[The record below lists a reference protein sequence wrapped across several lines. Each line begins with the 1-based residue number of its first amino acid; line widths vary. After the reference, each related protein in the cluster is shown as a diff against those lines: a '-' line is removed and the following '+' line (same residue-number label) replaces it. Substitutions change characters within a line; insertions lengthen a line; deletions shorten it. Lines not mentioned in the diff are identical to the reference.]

1 VLVCGGVIS
10 WTGYALLSEKDD
22 RLVQAQV
29 DAVATSQAKWLE
41 RGIRTAVYG
50 ALYWVPRAVDH
61 EEQVRHA
68 LETAA
73 ARRVASDEDPP
84 ICLWAPKVVPA
95 VGAGR
100 LPPEGESAAPL
111 EVDGRQDDDL
121 LGAFQFP
128 VKHIVP
134 AVELRGLLGRD
145 LALMPDYRHA
155 MIRTLRNGR
164 PSISRLTQWPD
175 SEGDGLAVVA
185 FRSAR
190 PEHEGELNEA
200 QRLEQAF
207 GFVAVLLRG
216 EDLIGR
222 ALQPLDHKIDMLLYD
237 TSELGRPR
245 VMGRYDAA
253 SDRVTRVDVG
263 GASDVEADG
272 ITPLIELDVPGGG
285 WSVRGVP
292 SRGFW
297 DAQKSPLPAVAL
309 GFGLLLTFVVGAYT
323 NTLLGRKEKV
333 ERLVVRRTAQ
343 LREAVA
349 KLDDERFLLN
359 TLLEHSPD
367 YIYFKDNESRF
378 LRVSRALA
386 RYLGFGEP
394 ERAVGKTDFDVFDEP
409 RARQYQEDEQRVMVT
424 RVPIVAKEEEQS
436 SHGGSVWVST
446 TKVPLC
452 TAEGDVIGT
461 FGISRDITVRKRV
474 EAELATA
481 KEVAEAASRAKS
493 DFVASMS
500 HEIRT
505 PMNAIIGMTELVLDT
520 DLDDAK
526 RDYLEMVL
534 ESAESLLTVINDIL
548 DFSKIEAGK
557 LDLERAPLDLRE
569 LLGDI
574 MHSLAHR
581 AHAKGLELAC
591 HVAPEVPE
599 RLLGDRG
606 RLRQI
611 VVNLVGNAVKFTDRG
626 EVVLDVQLDSHTG
639 NAARLS
645 VAVRDTGIGIPPD
658 KQPAVFDAFEQVDRS
673 TTRRYGGSGLGL
685 AICRRLVSLMG
696 GEISVESEVGR
707 GSTFRFTL
715 VLDTA
720 PVAAEEISPP
730 APSDAPLAG
739 TRVLVVDDNETNRI
753 ILQEMLTNWGLKPCC
768 VESVRAAMG
777 QLREAQQASQPY
789 ELVVTDANM
798 PEQTGFDLMDQVR
811 QDPDLHS
818 TVIVML
824 TSGGDTDDVARC
836 ERLGAAAY
844 LLKPVKQSELLD
856 AVVLALGLPERQAH
870 RRPSPRAATYPSL
883 PPLKI
888 LLAEDSL
895 VNQKLAVGLLEKHG
909 HHVTVVDNGRR
920 AVNAVEAGVF
930 DLVLMDVQMPDMDGF
945 EATAIIRAKQRD
957 TGRHTPIVAMTAHAM
972 KGDRERCLEAGMD
985 DYVAKPIRTEQF
997 FTTIAAAVKAARGAP

>member
-1 VLVCGGVIS
+1 M
-10 WTGYALLSEKDD
+10 GYALLSDKDA

-29 DAVATSQAKWLE
+29 DVVANNQAKWLE

-50 ALYWVPRAVDH
+50 SLFWLPPTVNH
-61 EEQVRHA
+61 EEQVRRL

-73 ARRVASDEDPP
+73 SRRPAVDEVPP
-84 ICLWAPKVVPA
+84 IIVWAPKVVPA
-95 VGAGR
+95 ANAGR
-100 LPPEGESAAPL
+100 PLREGEAPPPRERDGG
-111 EVDGRQDDDL
+111 EVDDL
-121 LGAFQFP
+121 LGALQFP
-128 VKHIVP
+128 VRMVVP
-134 AVELRGLLGRD
+134 AVELQGLLGRD
-145 LALMPDYRHA
+145 LALMPDCRHA
-155 MIRTLRNGR
+155 MIRTLRHGR
-164 PSISRLTQWPD
+164 PSIGRLTQWPD
-175 SEGDGLAVVA
+175 SADDGLAVFA
-185 FRSAR
+185 FRFVR

-200 QRLEQAF
+200 QRLEQCL
-207 GFVAVLLRG
+207 GFVAIVVRAD
-216 EDLIGR
+216 DLIAR
-222 ALQPLDHKIDMLLYD
+222 VLQPIDRKIDMLLYD
-237 TSELGRPR
+237 ASQPGVPR
-245 VMGRYDAA
+245 LMGRYD
-253 SDRVTRVDVG
+253 SDLDRVTAVDVG
-263 GASDVEADG
+263 GASDVEAEG
-272 ITPLIELDVPGGG
+272 MTALIELDVPGGG

-292 SRGFW
+292 SREFW
-297 DAQKSPLPAVAL
+297 EEQKSILPQAAL
-309 GFGLLLTFVVGAYT
+309 GFGLLLTFVVGAYV

-343 LREAVA
+343 LREAVG

-367 YIYFKDNESRF
+367 YIYFKDKESRF

-409 RARQYQEDEQRVMVT
+409 RARQYQEDEQHVMAT

-436 SHGGSVWVST
+436 SPDGSVWVST

-452 TAEGDVIGT
+452 TAEGEVIGT
-461 FGISRDITVRKRV
+461 FGISRDITARKRA

-611 VVNLVGNAVKFTDRG
+611 VVNLVGNAIKFTDRG
-626 EVVLDVQLDSHTG
+626 EVVLDVQLDSQTDRS
-639 NAARLS
+639 ARLS

-658 KQPAVFDAFEQVDRS
+658 KQRAVFEAFEQVDRS
-673 TTRRYGGSGLGL
+673 TTRRFGGSGLGL

-696 GEISVESEVGR
+696 GEISVESEFGR
-707 GSTFRFTL
+707 GSTFRFAL
-715 VLDTA
+715 VLDKA
-720 PVAAEEISPP
+720 PVADEEFPP
-730 APSDAPLAG
+730 PPLSDAPLAG

-768 VESVRAAMG
+768 VESVRAAMA
-777 QLREAQQASQPY
+777 QLRDAQQAGQPY
-789 ELVVTDANM
+789 ELLLTDANM

-811 QDPDLHS
+811 QDQHLHS
-818 TVIVML
+818 TIIMML
-824 TSGGDTDDVARC
+824 TSGGDTDDIARC

-856 AVVLALGLPERQAH
+856 AIVLALGLPERQEQ
-870 RRPSPRAATYPSL
+870 RRPAARAANYPSL

-909 HHVTVVDNGRR
+909 HRVTVVDNGRQ
-920 AVNAVEAGVF
+920 AVTAVEADDF

-945 EATAIIRAKQRD
+945 EATALIRAKQRD

-985 DYVAKPIRTEQF
+985 DYVAKPIRTDQF
-997 FTTIAAAVKAARGAP
+997 FTTIAAVVKAARGAQ